1 MAYNTAVPV
10 IAWGDCC
17 MSADQEA
24 TSKHIQATDGAKYFI
39 NVDEQENSSNREQT
53 QKQAINTRKRNRDSE
68 NSSTTQTKKR
78 LRNQFPAQ
86 TKAHAESKRPQEGE
100 ITPSYALLDCHTEG
114 PRFTVKTIRDT
125 WVDFWRHTGAWPT
138 AGHDKAMNRL
148 QSFIVESL
156 ARKRSSASSSRKRS
170 NASLSGETITESDL
184 LPREQKSAPYK
195 HPYYQEQLRERG
207 SYTKRYGGINP
218 ESQEVCR
225 KLLDSFVKSPQ
236 SPPKNTLFEDEF
248 FDHTLASIKGRNETR
263 VIRDIGQLIV
273 PSAEILAIRGATHL
287 NILRET
293 TNARWNSAIPFFG
306 PCPQPDYSLGFKREA
321 FTPEQ
326 LQKLQPFI
334 GNALED
340 SSYFAATC
348 DMYFPFLTCEVKCGS
363 YALDIADRQ
372 NAHSQT
378 VLLKGLFHL
387 FCLVGRESELHGIPN
402 GFSFSHSDEDVRI
415 WAHYLVVTDNKK
427 PEYYREPIAKFS
439 IEKTARADDR
449 WVAWTVTMNILDLWI
464 QDHFKLICS
473 AIDMLPINLNLVSEL
488 QSRDAD
494 LISSQSGPI
503 QNVEDNNLDGNRVMR
518 DSQPS
523 VERIIPATTVLPG
536 DPKKKRTE

>member
-1 MAYNTAVPV
+1 MYVVLSPSCSFQIILTFA
-10 IAWGDCC
+10 
-17 MSADQEA
+17 MEA
-24 TSKHIQATDGAKYFI
+24 ASKAPRHSEHIQATDGAKYLMD
-39 NVDEQENSSNREQT
+39 VDEQENSSSPEQT
-53 QKQAINTRKRNRDSE
+53 QELAINTRKRNRDSE
-68 NSSTTQTKKR
+68 NSSTTQTKKC
-78 LRNQFPAQ
+78 LRDLSLAQ
-86 TKAHAESKRPQEGE
+86 TKICAESKRTREGE
-100 ITPSYALLDCHTEG
+100 ITPSYVLRDCHTEG
-114 PRFTVKTIRDT
+114 PRFTAKTIRDT
-125 WVDFWRHTGAWPT
+125 WVDFWRHTGTWPT

-148 QSFIVESL
+148 QSFIEESL
-156 ARKRSSASSSRKRS
+156 AKKRS
-170 NASLSGETITESDL
+170 NASLSAETTTESDQ

-207 SYTKRYGGINP
+207 SYTERYRGINA

-236 SPPKNTLFEDEF
+236 SPPKDTLFEDEF
-248 FDHTLASIKGRNETR
+248 FDHTLASIKGSETR
-263 VIRDIGQLIV
+263 VIREIGQLIV

-306 PCPQPDYSLGFKREA
+306 PRPQPDYSLGFKREA

-326 LQKLQPFI
+326 LQRLQPFI
-334 GNALED
+334 GNPLED
-340 SSYFAATC
+340 SSYFAATY
-348 DMYFPFLTCEVKCGS
+348 DMYFPFLTCEVKCGNS
-363 YALDIADRQ
+363 ALDIADRQ

-402 GFSFSHSDEDVRI
+402 GFSFSHSDVDVRI

-427 PEYYREPIAKFS
+427 PEYYQEPIADFS
-439 IEKTARADDR
+439 IKKTTLADHR
-449 WVAWTVTMNILDLWI
+449 WVAWTVMMNILDLWI

-473 AIDMLPINLNLVSEL
+473 AIDMLPVNLNLVSEP
-488 QSRDAD
+488 QSRDVD

-503 QNVEDNNLDGNRVMR
+503 QNVEDNNLDGNRFR
-518 DSQPS
+518 RGSQPS